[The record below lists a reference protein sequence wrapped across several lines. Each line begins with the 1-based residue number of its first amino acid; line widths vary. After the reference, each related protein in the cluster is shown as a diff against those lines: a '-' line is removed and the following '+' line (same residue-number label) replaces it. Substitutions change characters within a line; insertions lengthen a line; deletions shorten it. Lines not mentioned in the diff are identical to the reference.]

1 MAKITIAFGVLLI
14 LLGAGGYALSDVK
27 SLTAFIPSVVGVI
40 LLILGAIAAAKPQ
53 LNKHV
58 MHAAVTIALLGFL
71 GAAPGL
77 FKAFAWMGGTEPA
90 RPGAV
95 RAQAIMAVVLL
106 VYIVLC
112 VRSFIAA
119 RKARQAGFPV
129 ETQA

>member
-1 MAKITIAFGVLLI
+1 MAKVTIVFGVLLI
-14 LLGAGGYALSDVK
+14 LLGVLGYAVSDAK

-40 LLILGAIAAAKPQ
+40 LLILGAVAAAKPQ
-53 LNKHV
+53 LNEHV

-77 FKAFAWMGGTEPA
+77 FKSIAWMAGTEPA

-95 RAQAIMAVVLL
+95 RAQAIMAIVLL
-106 VYIVLC
+106 LYIVLC

-119 RKARQAGFPV
+119 RRARTSGFAV
-129 ETQA
+129 QTKT